1 MYSLTKLPNQQIG
14 EHGIELL
21 RRHFFTFFLVLLGYV
36 FLALLPIP
44 IILILGEPISE
55 ILAGNASRA
64 LLVVF
69 LSTYYL
75 AVITFLFHSFM
86 DFYLDVWVVTNERI
100 LAIEQ
105 KGLFSRV
112 IAEQKLF
119 RVQDVTSEVHGFFS
133 TILKYGNLYIQTAG
147 QAQRFVFKDIPRPEA
162 VVKEIHDAAYVCK
175 MNHGHAEAKAENV

>member
-1 MYSLTKLPNQQIG
+1 MYSLTKLPNQQTG

-21 RRHFFTFFLVLLGYV
+21 RRHWFTFFLVLLGYA
-36 FLALLPIP
+36 FLMILPIP
-44 IILILGEPISE
+44 IILLLGESLSG
-55 ILAGNASRA
+55 ILAGNATRA
-64 LLVVF
+64 LLWVL

-75 AVITFLFHSFM
+75 AVITFLFHSFL

-147 QAQRFVFKDIPRPEA
+147 QAQRFIFKDIPRPEEI
-162 VVKEIHDAAYVCK
+162 VKEIHDAAYVCR
-175 MNHGHAEAKAENV
+175 MNHGHVEAKTENV